1 MKSILK
7 STLIILCFLCISFS
21 YAQDTTD
28 GSASNG
34 TNLAFSVQVYPAGII
49 PTVNLEQF
57 VNENSSWVY
66 RLGGNFTDR
75 RDFSDEN
82 DNEEGAGFGGS
93 VGFRKHY
100 AVGKGKII
108 AGFNVDLW
116 NLWIDWEDASATP
129 NEGTTYIFV
138 VQPWL
143 ETGYFFNVGKN
154 KSSQL
159 GITLGFGREIN
170 AITSGDDV
178 AQDWIGSI
186 GVQYQFAI
194 K

>member
-1 MKSILK
+1 MKRIAK
-7 STLIILCFLCISFS
+7 NIPIILCFLYISFAT
-21 YAQDTTD
+21 AQSDDKGT
-28 GSASNG
+28 GSNG

-57 VNENSSWVY
+57 VTDNSSFVY

-82 DNEEGAGFGGS
+82 DNEEGQGFGGS

-100 AVGKGKII
+100 PVGKGKII

-116 NLWIDWEDASATP
+116 NLWIDWTDASASPTQG
-129 NEGTTYIFV
+129 NTYIFV

-143 ETGYFFNVGKN
+143 ETGYFFNLGN
-154 KSSQL
+154 NSQL
-159 GITLGFGREIN
+159 GFTLGFGREIN

-178 AQDWIGSI
+178 AQDWIGSV
-186 GVQYQFAI
+186 GVQYQFAL
-194 K
+194 KK